1 MTDSPCPRSAAMT
14 ASDSRAPRSS
24 SSNCKTSGEC
34 VMVPSLS
41 FNVVSS
47 RMGGA
52 EEMGEV
58 TVTRGCNTAH
68 NFTAMPLK
76 LVHAPARLMR
86 SLMPRALSRPML
98 HDDCEPFWAAL
109 LSAREPDSCPR
120 FGCCDAP
127 YYRGQFGPT
136 ACPLFGCC
144 DAPYYRGQFGPTAC
158 PLFGCCDAPYYRG
171 QFGPTACPLFGCCDA
186 PYYRGQFGPTAC
198 PLFGCCA
205 FPISTLTPSLDGH
218 GHAQEAARDA
228 RDGLFRDPLAL
239 VLGAQQLHRAHQAAR

>member
-98 HDDCEPFWAAL
+98 HDDCEPFWSAL

-144 DAPYYRGQFGPTAC
+144 DA
-158 PLFGCCDAPYYRG
+158 
-171 QFGPTACPLFGCCDA
+171 
-186 PYYRGQFGPTAC
+186 
-198 PLFGCCA
+198 
-205 FPISTLTPSLDGH
+205 PISTLTPSLDGH

-239 VLGAQQLHRAHQAAR
+239 VLGAQQLHRAHQAAH